1 MSSIKLKH
9 SGGNSVI
16 IAAPSSNPA
25 SDRTLTVP
33 SNADGTILTTTNPK
47 AGNILQV
54 IQSTKQD
61 AFSYTASSKAAVD
74 ITGTDQDGNGSV
86 FCVKITP
93 TATNTHILF
102 SCNFMLGMGGGAAY
116 VQGFMKR
123 DSTTLLPGTH
133 GTGNMVNCTFGRSS
147 TGSAYYVENVGFQV
161 LDKNH
166 NSSSELTY
174 KVQFGKG
181 DNSYELYVNRP
192 ATLDNQPYNTCGSS
206 TLTVMEVAV

>member
-25 SDRTLTVP
+25 SDRTLTLP
-33 SNADGTILTTTNPK
+33 GDADGTILTSNTATGK
-47 AGNILQV
+47 ILQV
-54 IQSTKQD
+54 VHSTKQD

-74 ITGTDQDGNGSV
+74 VTGTDQNGSGSV

-93 TATNTHILF
+93 KFASSKILF
-102 SCNFMLGMGGGAAY
+102 SCNFTLGMGGGAAY
-116 VQGFMKR
+116 VQAFMKR

-133 GTGNMVNCTFGRSS
+133 GTGNMVNCTFGRSG
-147 TGSAYYVENVGFQV
+147 TGSSYYIENVSFTV
-161 LDKNH
+161 LDSP
-166 NSSSELTY
+166 NSTSELTY

-181 DNSYELYVNRP
+181 DNSYEVYVNRP
-192 ATLDNQPYNTCGSS
+192 ATLDNEPYNTLGSS
-206 TLTVMEVAV
+206 TLTVMEVSA